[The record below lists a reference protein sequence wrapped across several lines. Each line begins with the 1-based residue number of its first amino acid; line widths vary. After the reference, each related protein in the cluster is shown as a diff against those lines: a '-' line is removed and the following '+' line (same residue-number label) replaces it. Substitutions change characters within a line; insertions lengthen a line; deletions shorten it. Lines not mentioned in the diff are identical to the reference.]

1 MKLDKILLELEM
13 IEAELDD
20 ATNSLPE
27 YGANSDSRVSID
39 IAKEHAKKSR
49 LEINY
54 KCITTSELLG
64 IKNEKVLN
72 KLTLLSDLSMYPF

>member
-39 IAKEHAKKSR
+39 IAKDSIYSLKH
-49 LEINY
+49 EIP
-54 KCITTSELLG
+54 SQ
-64 IKNEKVLN
+64 
-72 KLTLLSDLSMYPF
+72 

>member
-39 IAKEHAKKSR
+39 IAKDSIYILKH
-49 LEINY
+49 EIH
-54 KCITTSELLG
+54 
-64 IKNEKVLN
+64 LN
-72 KLTLLSDLSMYPF
+72 VIDLIIIMIYNARI